1 MITVDQIREI
11 YKSGLLGIRDP
22 RILNVNTI
30 RHMDNGERTGYFGSF
45 RYKLDKSNAL
55 LLTINIRLDMVGKNV
70 QIRMFHISGYGY
82 GFPSYS
88 LAKTKALFKTGLE
101 CKFQSLLD
109 IVEGDA
115 TEVLAEKLNKAIRIY
130 HENKSF

>member
-1 MITVDQIREI
+1 MISVDQIREI
-11 YKSGLLGIRDP
+11 YKSGLLGTRAP

-30 RHMDNGERTGYFGSF
+30 KHMDNGERTGYFGSF

-55 LLTINIRLDMVGKNV
+55 LLTINIRLDLVGKNV

-82 GFPSYS
+82 GFPNYS
-88 LAKTKALFKTGLE
+88 LAKTNSLFKTGLE

-109 IVEGDA
+109 IIDGDA
-115 TEVLAEKLNKAIRIY
+115 TKVLAEKLNKAIRVY
-130 HENKSF
+130 DENKSF